1 MSSGQVKMH
10 RLNHTQ
16 IKRVD
21 INDLMLRVRNEKRKE
36 RKESL
41 VFIGLISSVLIATGL
56 IASL

>member
-1 MSSGQVKMH
+1 MH
-10 RLNHTQ
+10 GSNHTQ

-36 RKESL
+36 KKESL
-41 VFIGLISSVLIATGL
+41 VFLGLISSALIATGL

>member
-1 MSSGQVKMH
+1 MH
-10 RLNHTQ
+10 RLNHTK